1 MIKGTKAPARSLGA
15 LTTHCDREIILR
27 DPAASAGARRRRP
40 GAFAGKG
47 FPWPQRSRTLTTWDK
62 LPFRCGSTRSPY
74 GGGAGLLVGIV
85 VAAMFVELPV
95 LGWTLG
101 PAIAAGL
108 VFGVGLIVWRRR

>member
-1 MIKGTKAPARSLGA
+1 MAAPERH
-15 LTTHCDREIILR
+15 THGMGQAAVPLR
-27 DPAASAGARRRRP
+27 I
-40 GAFAGKG
+40 
-47 FPWPQRSRTLTTWDK
+47 DK
-62 LPFRCGSTRSPY
+62 ISV